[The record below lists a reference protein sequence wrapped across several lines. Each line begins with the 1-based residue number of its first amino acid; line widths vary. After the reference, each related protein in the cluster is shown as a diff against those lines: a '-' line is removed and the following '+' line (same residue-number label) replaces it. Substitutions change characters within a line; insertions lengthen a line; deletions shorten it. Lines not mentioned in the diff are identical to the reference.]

1 MGAVEIILGI
11 VLILLAGLIIFVIMK
26 QEGKESGMGV
36 ISGSN
41 DSFMDRGKPLT
52 MSDRLAK
59 WTKWIAGIF
68 FVLVLVAMLITN
80 L

>member
-1 MGAVEIILGI
+1 MGVLEIILGI
-11 VLILLAGLIIFVIMK
+11 VLIVMAVVIVLVVMK
-26 QEGKESGMGV
+26 QEGNENGVNV
-36 ISGSN
+36 ISGNN
-41 DSFMDRGKPLT
+41 DSFMDRSKPMT

>member
-1 MGAVEIILGI
+1 MGALEIVLGIILI
-11 VLILLAGLIIFVIMK
+11 LLTVVLILVIMK

-36 ISGSN
+36 ISGGN
-41 DSFMDRGKPLT
+41 DSFMDRGKPMT
-52 MSDRLAK
+52 FSDRLAK

-68 FVLVLVAMLITN
+68 FVLVLVAMLVTN

>member
-1 MGAVEIILGI
+1 MGVLEIILGI
-11 VLILLAGLIIFVIMK
+11 VLILLAVVIIFVVMK
-26 QEGKESGMGV
+26 QEGNENGINV
-36 ISGSN
+36 ISGNS
-41 DSFMDRGKPLT
+41 DSFMDRNKPMT
-52 MSDRLAK
+52 MGDRLAK

>member
-1 MGAVEIILGI
+1 MGVLEIILGI
-11 VLILLAGLIIFVIMK
+11 VLILLAVLIVLVIMK
-26 QEGKESGMGV
+26 QEGNENGMNV

-41 DSFMDRGKPLT
+41 SFMDKSRPMT